1 LEHAIDKANI
11 DYLIVVQSPD
21 YYLPATVCIVQ
32 NKAGFVYHCA
42 AIDINQGCSG
52 YITDS
57 HWLKG

>member
-1 LEHAIDKANI
+1 LEYAIDKANI
-11 DYLIVVQSPD
+11 DYLVCTISD
-21 YYLPATVCIVQ
+21 YYLPATACIVQ
-32 NKAGFVYHCA
+32 NKAGLSTHCA